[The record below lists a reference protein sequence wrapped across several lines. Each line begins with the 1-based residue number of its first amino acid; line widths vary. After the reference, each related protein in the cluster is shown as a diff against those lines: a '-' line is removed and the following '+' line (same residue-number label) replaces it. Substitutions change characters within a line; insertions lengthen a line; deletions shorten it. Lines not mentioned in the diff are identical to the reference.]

1 MKLGTWKILLGLNL
15 VGLTALAV
23 WAQSPSATSIPIR
36 LKDGYLVIAKGSI
49 GDLNNLTF
57 LLDTGTSHTMMDSRI
72 SKQLHLTG
80 VAHRLTVF
88 DRDVEAKLV
97 ILPDLQLGRIH
108 VQSPRVIVTDL
119 AGVAQRFGLY
129 ADAIVGMDILG
140 LGSFS
145 IDYRSK
151 RIWFGDSEPMAS
163 ALPLEPSRPY
173 PILKVTIDGFPV
185 TLMIDTGCEGVVLF
199 ANRFPKGLKKD
210 YFQASR
216 AVTVAGESPLIQ
228 IGSGKLAVGTAP
240 AHSVALRIIAT
251 GTNNMGYD
259 GIVGVRALHAS
270 RMQFNYE
277 RMTVNLR

>member
-1 MKLGTWKILLGLNL
+1 MKLGTVILLGLKL
-15 VGLTALAV
+15 VGLTALYA
-23 WAQSPSATSIPIR
+23 WAQSPSTTSIPIQ
-36 LKDGYLVIAKGSI
+36 LKDGYLVVAKGSI
-49 GDLNNLTF
+49 GRLNNLTF
-57 LLDTGTSHTMMDSRI
+57 LLDTGTSRTMMDSRI

-97 ILPDLQLGRIH
+97 VLPDLQLGGIH
-108 VQSPRVIVTDL
+108 VQSPVVIVTDL
-119 AGVAQRFGLY
+119 SGVAHRFGLY

-145 IDYRSK
+145 IDYSSK
-151 RIWFGDSEPMAS
+151 RIWFGNSEPIAS

-173 PILKVTIDGFPV
+173 PILKARIDDLPV

-216 AVTVAGESPLIQ
+216 AVTVAGESPLTQ

-240 AHSVALRIIAT
+240 AHPVTLQIVAT
-251 GTNNMGYD
+251 GSNNMGYD
-259 GIVGVRALHAS
+259 GIVGVRALRAS
-270 RMQFNYE
+270 RIQFNFE
-277 RMTVNLR
+277 QMTVSLR

>member
-1 MKLGTWKILLGLNL
+1 MRGIAETHSVSVAQI
-15 VGLTALAV
+15 ALA
-23 WAQSPSATSIPIR
+23 W
-36 LKDGYLVIAKGSI
+36 
-49 GDLNNLTF
+49 
-57 LLDTGTSHTMMDSRI
+57 LLHQKVVSS
-72 SKQLHLTG
+72 
-80 VAHRLTVF
+80 
-88 DRDVEAKLV
+88 
-97 ILPDLQLGRIH
+97 
-108 VQSPRVIVTDL
+108 VIVGAKRLDQL
-119 AGVAQRFGLY
+119 E
-129 ADAIVGMDILG
+129 DNLG
-140 LGSFS
+140 AVDVSLTHEEQATIAEVSKIPAE

-151 RIWFGDSEPMAS
+151 RIWFGDSEPMAT

-173 PILKVTIDGFPV
+173 PILKATIDGFPV